1 MKIRK
6 TPAAEI
12 REFILRNLASRE
24 KDVVSNTA
32 EKFAVTQQTVLR
44 HLQKLAEENR
54 IAIKGTARA
63 KTYELKPIADFAR
76 QIPLTKNLKEDTL
89 WRQHIRL
96 HLQAVATNIFEICHY
111 GFSEM
116 VNNAVDHSNGSN
128 LSIMLKYSPTLIEMH
143 IADDGVGIFQKIQTE
158 LCLDDPIDT
167 ILELVKGKLTTDPK
181 HHSGEG
187 IFFTSRLFDDFAI
200 MSGNLRFAH
209 RNNKDWLLEDTEKP
223 LNGTTVSL
231 KISPLAKRT
240 VKEVFDLYS
249 AEEDYSFSRTN
260 VPVRLARY
268 GDENLISRSQ
278 AKRLLA
284 RFEQFKEI
292 ILDFTDITMIGQ
304 AFADE
309 IFRVFANEHPEIN
322 LTPLHANAEVMKM
335 ISRARNAGN

>member
-158 LCLDDPIDT
+158 LHLDDPIDT
-167 ILELVKGKLTTDPK
+167 ILELVKGRLTTDPE

-200 MSGNLRFAH
+200 RSGNLLFAH
-209 RNNKDWLLEDTEKP
+209 RDNKDWLLEDTEEQVK
-223 LNGTTVSL
+223 GTTVVL
-231 KISPLAKRT
+231 KINPLVERVAK
-240 VKEVFDLYS
+240 EIFDLYS
-249 AEEDYSFSRTN
+249 TAEEFSFSRTHI
-260 VPVRLARY
+260 PVTLARY

-284 RFEQFKEI
+284 RFERFKEI
-292 ILDFTDITMIGQ
+292 ILDFTGIAMIGP

-309 IFRVFANEHPEIN
+309 IFRVFANAHPEIH

-335 ISRARNAGN
+335 ISRAKSAGN

>member
-1 MKIRK
+1 MSIRK
-6 TPAAEI
+6 TQAAEI
-12 REFILRNLASRE
+12 REFILRSIASRE
-24 KDVVSNTA
+24 KNVVSVAA
-32 EKFAVTQQTVLR
+32 EKFAVSRQTVLR
-44 HLQKLAEENR
+44 HLQKLAEENL
-54 IAIKGTARA
+54 IEIQGTARA
-63 KTYELKPIADFAR
+63 KTYELKPIADFT
-76 QIPLTKNLKEDTL
+76 QQFPLTKDLKEDKL
-89 WRQHIRL
+89 WHRHILPRLQGVGENVIAICQH
-96 HLQAVATNIFEICHY
+96 

-116 VNNAVDHSNGSN
+116 VDNAIDHSDGSN
-128 LSIMLKYSPTLIEMH
+128 LSIMLKYSPALIEMH
-143 IADDGVGIFQKIQTE
+143 IADNGVGIFQKIQTE
-158 LCLDDPIDT
+158 LHLDEPIDM
-167 ILELVKGKLTTDPK
+167 ILELVKGKLTTDPE

-200 MSGNLRFAH
+200 LSGNLLFAH
-209 RNNKDWLLEDTEKP
+209 RNNKDWLFEDTEKP
-223 LNGTTVSL
+223 VSGTTVSL
-231 KISPLAKRT
+231 KISPLVKRT

-268 GDENLISRSQ
+268 GNENLISRSQ

-309 IFRVFANEHPEIN
+309 IFRVFANAHPNIR

-335 ISRARNAGN
+335 ISRAKSAGN